1 MMQPEDVSAVIL
13 QRRDALAEAILVRL
27 YQRHPRLKARYD
39 EVEHHK
45 SLRDLRYHLS
55 YLAEALT
62 ARRPALFG
70 DYVAWVRPVLESYG
84 VPLSILR
91 MSLRC
96 TREVLEQELAEA
108 TQPILDRYWEIGE
121 APLASETVTVP
132 SFIDPLAPQ
141 GEVAQRYLDL
151 LLHGDRRRAS
161 RLILDLVEDV
171 PVRSVYLNVFQP
183 VQYEI
188 GRLWQLNQI
197 SVAQE
202 HYATAVT
209 QLVMSQLYP
218 RIFSTERSGRTLVA
232 TCVGDELHEIG
243 VRMVAD
249 FFEMAGWD
257 TFYLGANTPAP
268 SVVRSVIE
276 RQADVLAVSATITLH
291 VSAVAELIASVR
303 DSEASDVRVLVG
315 GYPFNQV
322 PDLWCQVGA
331 DGYAADAEAAIDVAE
346 ALVSRQEA

>member
-1 MMQPEDVSAVIL
+1 
-13 QRRDALAEAILVRL
+13 
-27 YQRHPRLKARYD
+27 
-39 EVEHHK
+39 
-45 SLRDLRYHLS
+45 
-55 YLAEALT
+55 
-62 ARRPALFG
+62 
-70 DYVAWVRPVLESYG
+70 
-84 VPLSILR
+84 
-91 MSLRC
+91 
-96 TREVLEQELAEA
+96 
-108 TQPILDRYWEIGE
+108 
-121 APLASETVTVP
+121 
-132 SFIDPLAPQ
+132 
-141 GEVAQRYLDL
+141 
-151 LLHGDRRRAS
+151 
-161 RLILDLVEDV
+161 
-171 PVRSVYLNVFQP
+171 VYLNVFQP

-322 PDLWCQVGA
+322 PDLWRQVGG